1 MYTPVAVAA
10 GGSLWRSQRQVREM
24 KKSYCGLE
32 RHSTNTIA
40 VRAKTKSSEAVMSCQ
55 SCGSVRNRLF
65 NGEVAIHFP
74 GFDGLNNPIVWVF
87 PNLTVCLDCGQ
98 AKFNIPGREL
108 QILMTGCAAAKS
120 PAPS

>member
-1 MYTPVAVAA
+1 MYTPIAVAA
-10 GGSLWRSQRQVREM
+10 DGILRQSQCQVREM
-24 KKSYCGLE
+24 KKSYYVLE
-32 RHSTNTIA
+32 RHSTSTSA
-40 VRAKTKSSEAVMSCQ
+40 VRAKTKNGEAVMSCL

-74 GFDGLNNPIVWVF
+74 GFDGLNKPIVWVF

-98 AKFNIPGREL
+98 AQFNIPDREL
-108 QILMTGCAAAKS
+108 QILMTGCAATKS